1 MTPIL
6 VMVPTYNECDNVEI
20 IADRIRRSVPS
31 ANLLF
36 IDDNSPDGTGRILDK
51 LALTDSQILVTHR
64 PRKMGIGSAHLHAIF
79 KAYSENYAILVTLD
93 ADLTHSPENIN
104 NMILSLNSADVATS
118 SRFLNRSD
126 LDGWNLRRKATTHLG
141 HLLTKVLL
149 GLPYDSSS
157 GFRAYN
163 LANIPERCFELV
175 RNSGYSFFFE
185 SLKILDLNKVA
196 IVDVPMNLPPRTYG
210 SSKMKLKDIISSVKI
225 LVTFAYETK
234 VNKEKFIS

>member
-1 MTPIL
+1 MKNVL

-20 IADRIRRSVPS
+20 IADRIRRSVPN

-36 IDDNSPDGTGRILDK
+36 IDDNSPDGTGQILDQ
-51 LALTDSQILVTHR
+51 LALTDAQIIVTHR

-79 KAYSENYAILVTLD
+79 KAYSENYAVLVTLD

-104 NMILSLNSADVATS
+104 TMISNLNLADVATS

-141 HLLTKVLL
+141 HLLTRVLL

-163 LANIPERCFELV
+163 LSNIPKKYFEFV
-175 RNSGYSFFFE
+175 ESSGYSFFFE
-185 SLKILDLNKVA
+185 SLKILDLNQVS

-210 SSKMKLKDIISSVKI
+210 SSKMKLKDILDSIKI
-225 LVTFAYETK
+225 LFIFAYKIK
-234 VNKEKFIS
+234 VHKENFLS

>member
-1 MTPIL
+1 
-6 VMVPTYNECDNVEI
+6 
-20 IADRIRRSVPS
+20 
-31 ANLLF
+31 
-36 IDDNSPDGTGRILDK
+36 
-51 LALTDSQILVTHR
+51 
-64 PRKMGIGSAHLHAIF
+64 MGIGSAHLHAIF

>member
-1 MTPIL
+1 MKNVL

-20 IADRIRRSVPS
+20 IADRIRRSVPK

-36 IDDNSPDGTGRILDK
+36 IDDSSPDGTGQILDE
-51 LALTDSQILVTHR
+51 LALTDAQIIVTHR

-79 KAYSENYAILVTLD
+79 KAYSENYGVLVTLD

-104 NMILSLNSADVATS
+104 TMISSLNLADVATS

-141 HLLTKVLL
+141 HLLTRVLL

-163 LANIPERCFELV
+163 LSNIPEKYFEFV
-175 RNSGYSFFFE
+175 ESSGYSFFFE
-185 SLKILDLNKVA
+185 SLKILDLNQVS

-210 SSKMKLKDIISSVKI
+210 SSKMKLKDILGSIKI
-225 LVTFAYETK
+225 LIIFAYETK
-234 VNKEKFIS
+234 VHKEKFLS